1 MKSYFDFDKMV
12 FFGIVFVLY
21 FLKSLGTSSF
31 FNISPGIAFDG
42 KGVQNLGNG
51 FARNAVIF
59 GVDTA
64 SSSQTDP

>member
-12 FFGIVFVLY
+12 FFGIVSVLY

>member
-1 MKSYFDFDKMV
+1 MV

>member
-1 MKSYFDFDKMV
+1 MVV

-21 FLKSLGTSSF
+21 FLKPLGTSSF

-42 KGVQNLGNG
+42 KGVQKFGNG
-51 FARNAVIF
+51 FARNVVIF

-64 SSSQTDP
+64 SSSQTDS